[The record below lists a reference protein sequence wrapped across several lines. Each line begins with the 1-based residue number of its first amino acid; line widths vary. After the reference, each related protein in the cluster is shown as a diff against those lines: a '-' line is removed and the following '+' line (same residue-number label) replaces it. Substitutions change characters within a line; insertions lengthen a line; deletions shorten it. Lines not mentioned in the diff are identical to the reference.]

1 MNIVRNS
8 LFAIAS
14 LAGCGL
20 FMTPSAIP
28 PALADDAP
36 QQAAKVPTPAPFD
49 EAVDAAARAVLSAL
63 PRPPQGKFVEI
74 VIDPLVD
81 GATGARSVATRR
93 MGERIVAL
101 AAKEFPFVRI
111 VPFNAETLARRPI
124 LLMGAIAALAGAGQV
139 SAAPPPQAPADSGAP
154 PQSPVYALWFTAADL
169 STGKVLG
176 RGVARAFGAAV
187 DPTPFAAY
195 AEAPVWTADAAVR
208 GYIETCR
215 KAKPGDAL
223 NVAYADQ
230 LSASAALAQAEDA
243 YHARQFRRARQ
254 LYNEAADL
262 PGGRQLR
269 TLNGLYL
276 VNMRLGDRAAANEA
290 FSQLVGFGLASDRL
304 AVKFLFRVNAASFAY
319 VREARAYPQWLDII
333 ARQTAAKAT
342 CLEIVGHTSPTGP
355 PALNERLS
363 LRRAELLRDQLA
375 RRDRALSQRMIARG
389 AGSSEPIVGTGRD
402 DASDALD
409 RRVEL
414 LVVKCGEPGANP
426 NRQGMR

>member
-1 MNIVRNS
+1 MNIVRTS

-14 LAGCGL
+14 LVGCGL
-20 FMTPSAIP
+20 FLTLSAIP
-28 PALADDAP
+28 PAFADDAP
-36 QQAAKVPTPAPFD
+36 QQVAKVPTPVPFD
-49 EAVDAAARAVLSAL
+49 EAVDAAARAVLTSL
-63 PRPPQGKFVEI
+63 PRPSEGKSVEV

-93 MGERIVAL
+93 MGERIAAL

-111 VPFNAETLARRPI
+111 VPFNSETLARRPI

-139 SAAPPPQAPADSGAP
+139 SAAPPPQAS

-169 STGKVLG
+169 STGKVVG
-176 RGVARAFGAAV
+176 RGVARALGGAV
-187 DPTPFAAY
+187 DPAPFAAD
-195 AEAPVWTADAAVR
+195 AEAPVWTADAAVQ
-208 GYIETCR
+208 GYIQTCR

-223 NVAYADQ
+223 NSAYADQ

-243 YHARQFRRARQ
+243 YNARQFRRARQ
-254 LYNEAADL
+254 LYNETVDL

-276 VNMRLGDRAAANEA
+276 VNMRLGDRAAADAA
-290 FSQLVGFGLASDRL
+290 FNQLVDLGLDSDRL

-319 VREARAYPQWLDII
+319 ARETRAYPQWLDAI
-333 ARQTAAKAT
+333 ARKSAAKAS

-363 LRRAELLRDQLA
+363 LRRAEFVLDQLA
-375 RRDRALSQRMIARG
+375 RRDRGLSKLMIARG

-414 LVVKCGEPGANP
+414 LVVKCGEPGASP

>member
-1 MNIVRNS
+1 MNMVRTS
-8 LFAIAS
+8 LFALAS
-14 LAGCGL
+14 LVGCGL
-20 FMTPSAIP
+20 FLTPSAIP
-28 PALADDAP
+28 PAIAEDAP
-36 QQAAKVPTPAPFD
+36 QQVAKVPTPVPFD

-63 PRPPQGKFVEI
+63 PRPPEGKSVEV

-93 MGERIVAL
+93 MGERIAAL

-139 SAAPPPQAPADSGAP
+139 SNAPPPQAP
-154 PQSPVYALWFTAADL
+154 PQPPVYALWFTAADL

-176 RGVARAFGAAV
+176 RGVARALGGAV
-187 DPTPFAAY
+187 DPTPFAAN
-195 AEAPVWTADAAVR
+195 AEAPVWTADAAVQ
-208 GYIETCR
+208 GYIQTCR

-223 NVAYADQ
+223 NAAYADQ

-243 YHARQFRRARQ
+243 YNARQFRRARQ
-254 LYNEAADL
+254 LYNETVDL

-276 VNMRLGDRAAANEA
+276 VNLRLGDRAAADVA
-290 FSQLVGFGLASDRL
+290 FNRLVDFGLDSDRL

-319 VREARAYPQWLDII
+319 VREARAYPQWLDAI
-333 ARQTAAKAT
+333 ARKSAAKAT
-342 CLEIVGHTSPTGP
+342 CLEVVGHTSPTGP

-363 LRRAELLRDQLA
+363 LRRAELVRDQLA
-375 RRDRALSQRMIARG
+375 RRDRGLSKLMIARG

-414 LVVKCGEPGANP
+414 LVVKCGEPGASP

>member
-1 MNIVRNS
+1 MNIVRTS
-8 LFAIAS
+8 LFALAS
-14 LAGCGL
+14 LVGCGL
-20 FMTPSAIP
+20 FPPSAIP
-28 PALADDAP
+28 PAFAEDAP
-36 QQAAKVPTPAPFD
+36 QQVAKVPTPVPFD
-49 EAVDAAARAVLSAL
+49 EAVDVAARAVLTSL
-63 PRPPQGKFVEI
+63 PRPPQGKSVEV

-93 MGERIVAL
+93 MGERIAAL
-101 AAKEFPFVRI
+101 AAKEFAFVRI
-111 VPFNAETLARRPI
+111 VPFNTETLARRPI

-139 SAAPPPQAPADSGAP
+139 SAPPPPQTAAGSVSP

-176 RGVARAFGAAV
+176 RGVARALGGAV

-195 AEAPVWTADAAVR
+195 AEAPVWTADAAVQ
-208 GYIETCR
+208 GYIQTCR

-223 NVAYADQ
+223 NSAYADQ

-243 YHARQFRRARQ
+243 YNARQFRRARQ
-254 LYNEAADL
+254 LYDEAADL

-276 VNMRLGDRAAANEA
+276 VNMRLGDRGAADAA
-290 FSQLVGFGLASDRL
+290 FSQLVDFGLDSDRL

-319 VREARAYPQWLDII
+319 VREARAYPQWLDAI
-333 ARQTAAKAT
+333 ARKSSAKAT

-363 LRRAELLRDQLA
+363 LRRAEFVRDQLA
-375 RRDRALSQRMIARG
+375 RRDRGLSKLMIARG

-414 LVVKCGEPGANP
+414 LVVKCGEPGASP